1 MSQNQVERLTI
12 GIDLGDRVSHYCVI
26 NDQGVVLEEGRM
38 RTLQESVRRWAQA
51 FSGARMVIEAGTHS
65 AWMSRLLQEL
75 GHEVIV
81 GNAREIAAL
90 RRTNKNDRR
99 DAERLARYGR
109 IDPALLAPIAH
120 RSEELQLDL
129 AVIKVRERLVSV
141 RAVMINTVKGLMK
154 SFGFHPP
161 AGCPDVFAKRCP
173 EVIGK
178 QLLSIV
184 QPLLEQIAALTLAIK
199 ASDCSVEEIA
209 EQRYPETRLMR
220 SIFGVG
226 PLTAL
231 CFRLT
236 VGDPGRFRRSRDAGC
251 FVGLRPKQFQ
261 SGDRDPQL
269 GISKVGSKYLRNLL
283 VQCAHH
289 VLGPFGKDS
298 ALRQWG
304 LRLSERGGK
313 NASKRAITA
322 VARKLAVLMHRVWVT
337 KKIYTP
343 FPKPM
348 AL

>member
-1 MSQNQVERLTI
+1 MSPNQSEQLTI

-26 NDQGVVLEEGRM
+26 DAQGVVVEEGRM
-38 RTLQESVRRWAQA
+38 RTLQESVRQWALR
-51 FSGARMVIEAGTHS
+51 FGGARMVIEAGTHS
-65 AWMSRLLQEL
+65 AWMSRLLGEL

-81 GNAREIAAL
+81 GDAREIASL

-120 RSEELQLDL
+120 RSEDLQLDL
-129 AVIKVRERLVSV
+129 AVIKVRERLVLA
-141 RAVMINTVKGLMK
+141 RAMMINAVKGLMK
-154 SFGFHPP
+154 SFGFPPP
-161 AGCPDVFAKRCP
+161 AGCADVFAKRCP
-173 EVIGK
+173 EVLGER
-178 QLLSIV
+178 LLSIV
-184 QPLLEQIAALTLAIK
+184 QPLLEQIAALTEKIK
-199 ASDCSVEEIA
+199 VSDRSVEEMA
-209 EQRYPETRLMR
+209 EKRYPETRLMR

-236 VGDPGRFRRSRDAGC
+236 VADPGRFKRSRDAGC

-289 VLGPFGKDS
+289 ILGPFGRDS

-304 LRLSERGGK
+304 LRLAERGGK
-313 NASKRAITA
+313 NAHKRAITA
-322 VARKLAVLMHRVWVT
+322 VARKLAVLMHRIWVT
-337 KKIYTP
+337 NRIYAP
-343 FPKPM
+343 FPKLI
-348 AL
+348 AA